1 MAHRQQHIPQPNP
14 NLWTSREAYLLA
26 AVCLMAGILLGYLF
40 GGSQQPATLAT
51 SGAGAP
57 VSQASAG
64 GETLHSPE
72 ALQPLAAPLLAA
84 VQADPKNVDAWT
96 RLGNM
101 YYDAHLYPQAIE
113 YYKKSLELA
122 PNDVNVRTDMGTALW
137 YSGFADQAIAEYE
150 KSLAINPTHPQTLVN
165 MGVVKMQGLGDAK
178 GAIASWEKLL
188 ATNPGFSDRARVQA
202 MLAQARQ
209 TPVAP
214 SK

>member
-1 MAHRQQHIPQPNP
+1 MAHRQPAIPQSNAG
-14 NLWTSREAYLLA
+14 LWTSREAYLLA

-40 GGSQQPATLAT
+40 GGSQQPAMLAT
-51 SGAGAP
+51 TGAPAP

-64 GETLHSPE
+64 GAQLHS
-72 ALQPLAAPLLAA
+72 ADAVQPMAAPLLAA
-84 VQADPKNVDAWT
+84 VQADPKNLDAWT
-96 RLGNM
+96 RLGNL

-113 YYKKSLELA
+113 YYTKSLELA

-150 KSLAINPTHPQTLVN
+150 KSLALNPTHPQTLVN
-165 MGVVKMQGLGDAK
+165 MGVVKMQGLGDVQ
-178 GAIASWEKLL
+178 GAIAAWEKLL
-188 ATNPGFSDRARVQA
+188 ATNPGFPDRARVQT

-209 TPVAP
+209 MPAAP